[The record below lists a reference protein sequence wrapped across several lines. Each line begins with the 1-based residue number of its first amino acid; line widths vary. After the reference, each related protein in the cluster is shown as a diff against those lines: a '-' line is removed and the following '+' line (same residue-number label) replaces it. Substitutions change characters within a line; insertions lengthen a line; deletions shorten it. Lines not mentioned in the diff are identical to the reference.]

1 MRVHGWHEIFCCEYT
16 ILVAVSVICGVTGAV
31 GREAAYNEI
40 LIWDQCQWK
49 YMIFDQGNTGIT
61 GDHYQLIPV
70 LSEGLLFLT
79 LFTVFMSSM
88 YMRKL

>member
-1 MRVHGWHEIFCCEYT
+1 
-16 ILVAVSVICGVTGAV
+16 
-31 GREAAYNEI
+31 
-40 LIWDQCQWK
+40 
-49 YMIFDQGNTGIT
+49 MIFDQGNTGIT